1 MSKIVPGISSIHVG
15 APPPSAWSGG
25 IVSWYGVYGSLAI
38 YHWREPIISKIL
50 GCNWWPMVL
59 EVYYPNSSPRALRR
73 AGGWSQS
80 LEGGQNMYSYG
91 IVGTSTGFD
100 SEIVRLKP
108 L

>member
-1 MSKIVPGISSIHVG
+1 
-15 APPPSAWSGG
+15 
-25 IVSWYGVYGSLAI
+25 
-38 YHWREPIISKIL
+38 
-50 GCNWWPMVL
+50 MVL

-91 IVGTSTGFD
+91 IVGTSTGFG
-100 SEIVRLKP
+100 SEIVGLKP

>member
-15 APPPSAWSGG
+15 APPFSLEWWDRFL
-25 IVSWYGVYGSLAI
+25 VWVYGSLAI

-91 IVGTSTGFD
+91 IVGTSTGFG
-100 SEIVRLKP
+100 SEIVGLKP